1 MKIKVYQAE
10 EDRCVDMDVIGKY
23 KFIGNSNGLS
33 LVEGKE
39 YYRVGNEDE
48 FRIVDESY
56 GDFLYAK
63 EDFEESV

>member
-1 MKIKVYQAE
+1 MKIKVYQSE

-23 KFIGNSNGLS
+23 KFIGNSYGLS

-56 GDFLYAK
+56 GDYLYAK

>member
-1 MKIKVYQAE
+1 MKIQVYQSE

-23 KFIGNSNGLS
+23 KFIGNSDGLS
-33 LVEGKE
+33 LVQGKE
-39 YYRVGNEDE
+39 YYRVGNQNE

-56 GDFLYAK
+56 GDYLYTR

>member
-1 MKIKVYQAE
+1 MKIQVYQSE

-23 KFIGNSNGLS
+23 KFIGNSDGLS
-33 LVEGKE
+33 LVQGKE
-39 YYRVGNEDE
+39 YYRVGNQDE

-56 GDFLYAK
+56 GDFIYAK